1 MKNKVIVFT
10 AVLLGITIWNYS
22 RLIADSNTRT
32 VESLSSFAIGVLT
45 GILILQVALVIKER
59 KK

>member
-1 MKNKVIVFT
+1 MKKRAIVIT
-10 AVLLGITIWNYS
+10 AVLLVITILNYS
-22 RLIADSNTRT
+22 RLVADSNTRT